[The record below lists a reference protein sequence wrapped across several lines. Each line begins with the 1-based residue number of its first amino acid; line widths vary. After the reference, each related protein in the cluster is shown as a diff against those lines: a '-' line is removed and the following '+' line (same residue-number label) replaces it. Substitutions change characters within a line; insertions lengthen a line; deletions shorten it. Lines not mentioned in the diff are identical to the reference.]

1 MSRRLFSLCMLVF
14 LILPLALQP
23 WQAARAQESD
33 PPTAPEGNTI
43 VIIHY
48 PDRAT
53 LESLA
58 GELDIWEVD
67 PEAGSLVAMVTP
79 AEYASLVERG
89 LQIEID
95 TARMEELNAPPGYPC
110 YRTIVDL
117 YADLQTRAQAYP
129 GLTYLRS
136 IGKSYEGR
144 DIWSMRVTNE
154 SHVVADKPRLFLMA
168 NIHGRELIT
177 PEMAMVFMDHLLENY
192 GVDPDVTWILDW
204 HEIYIVVSANPDG
217 HVRNETTLAYWRK
230 NTHPYGSCSPDSIGV
245 DLNRNHS
252 FKWGLG
258 VGSSGDPCDETYR
271 GPSNASEAETQL
283 IQNYVRSL
291 FPDQR
296 GPGDTDAAP
305 EDATG
310 VLISLHSY
318 SNLILWPW
326 GWTNATAPNSA
337 GLAALGQKMATYNYY
352 DPQQSNALYL
362 TDGSTDDWSYG
373 ELGIASY
380 TFEMGSSFYPSCSQY
395 DSLIQPNIPAILYA
409 ARVADTPY
417 ITSRGPDA
425 LNLVVTPDEVVGAWP
440 VHLAAQI
447 NDTQNGNKAIQ
458 QAEYSIDLPPWAG
471 GTAVSMTPVDGAFNT
486 ASEAVQ
492 AEVDTRAL
500 TGGRHIL
507 YVRGQD
513 ITGYWGPVSAVF
525 LWVDNNGLV
534 NGSVTRAADAQPIA
548 GASVTL
554 NDGALTYTAA
564 SDGAGYYATLADV
577 GVYTATAEAFG
588 YAPEVVAGVV
598 VSPGLTTTVDFSM
611 TLLMTG
617 TLNGFVYE
625 LGTNQP
631 LQALIEVQ
639 GTPVTTTSS
648 AESGAFALNLPT
660 GSYTLQVSAPGH
672 VTRTLG
678 SAVVTAG
685 ETSSIA
691 VPLALP
697 NCVLMVD
704 DDYVNS
710 SLPSGYETFYTQALL
725 ESGLTYDRWSVANQG
740 SPAAADMEDYP
751 VVLWFTGDAAVNT
764 LTAPDQSALTSYL
777 NGGGAALFTGQ
788 DIAWDIRSDPGNFLG
803 NMLRA
808 SAIADDAAAEA
819 LSGAGL
825 YAGLDFALNGGDG
838 ANNQTNPD
846 LLSPLAS
853 ATAVFTYTTGTG
865 GLAVETGDY
874 RAILLGYG
882 VEGVDH
888 DAARSTLLADGL
900 GWLGCAP
907 APVDL
912 QIGLDG
918 PAGPLAVGEL
928 VTYTLTLTN
937 ASGVPLVGMLV
948 SDTLPA
954 GAAFVSAEPAA
965 EVVDG
970 QVRWTGLAQAAETA
984 QTLTLVTRIL
994 AEAQGG
1000 EVVNA
1005 DYGAQITQA
1014 GGLVV
1019 TGTQAVHTAVSVTPV
1034 ADLEL
1039 SLEAEPEAVAYG
1051 GVVTYTLVITN
1062 HGPQDA
1068 HGVVL
1073 SDTLPAGA
1081 GFIQASAGCVYAEGL
1096 VTCSLGDLAAENSL
1110 IIEIAARAPSTWAA
1124 LVNTATVMADEIDTV
1139 ADNHTQQIETAVQQ
1153 YQNWL
1158 PVVLRTTQE

>member
-1 MSRRLFSLCMLVF
+1 MSKRLFSVCMLVF
-14 LILPLALQP
+14 LILPMMVQP
-23 WQAARAQESD
+23 WQAARAQESA
-33 PPTAPEGNTI
+33 PPTAPESNTI

-117 YADLQTRAQAYP
+117 YADLQTQAQAYP

-168 NIHGRELIT
+168 NIHGREMIT

-230 NTHPYGSCSPDSIGV
+230 NAHPYGSCSPDSIGV

-271 GPSNASEAETQL
+271 GPSNASEIETQL

-425 LNLVVTPDEVVGAWP
+425 LNLVVTPDEVVGGWP

-447 NDTQNGNKAIQ
+447 NDTQNGNKAIR

-471 GTAVSMTPVDGAFNT
+471 GTVVSMTPVDGVFNT

-492 AEVDTRAL
+492 AEVDTSAL

-513 ITGYWGPVSAVF
+513 ITDYWGPVSAVF
-525 LWVDNNGLV
+525 LWVDDSGLV
-534 NGSVTRAADAQPIA
+534 SGSVTRAADAQPIA
-548 GASVTL
+548 GASVRL
-554 NDGALTYTAA
+554 NDGALTYTAT

-598 VSPGLTTTVDFSM
+598 VSPGITTTVDFSL

-639 GTPVTTTSS
+639 GTPVTTTNS
-648 AESGAFALNLPT
+648 AETGA
-660 GSYTLQVSAPGH
+660 YTLALPSGTYSLLVSARGH
-672 VTRTLG
+672 EPRTVSG
-678 SAVVTAG
+678 AVVTAG

-697 NCVLMVD
+697 TCVLVVD
-704 DDYVNS
+704 DDFVNS
-710 SLPSGYETFYTQALL
+710 SQPHDYETYYTQALL
-725 ESGLTYDRWSVANQG
+725 ARGVTFAQWDLSSQG
-740 SPAAADMEDYP
+740 SPAAADLNAYP
-751 VVLWFTGDAAVNT
+751 VVLWLTGDAASNT
-764 LTAPDQSALTSYL
+764 LTASDQGALKSYL
-777 NGGGAALFTGQ
+777 NGGGAAFLSGQ
-788 DIAWDIRSDPGNFLG
+788 DIAWDIRSDPGSFLG
-803 NMLRA
+803 AMLKA
-808 SAIADDAAAEA
+808 GATADDAGQEA
-819 LSGAGL
+819 LVGAGL
-825 YAGLDFALNGGDG
+825 FAGLDLALNGGDG
-838 ANNQTNPD
+838 ANNQSNPD
-846 LLSPLAS
+846 LLSPLAG

-865 GLAVETGDY
+865 GLAVETGSY

-882 VEGVDH
+882 VEGIASG
-888 DAARSTLLADGL
+888 AARSAVLATGL
-900 GWLGCAP
+900 EWLGCAP

-928 VTYTLTLTN
+928 ITYTLTLTN
-937 ASGVPLVGMLV
+937 SSAVPLVGMVV
-948 SDTLPA
+948 SDTLPL
-954 GAAFVSAEPAA
+954 GVELVAADPEAEL
-965 EVVDG
+965 VDG
-970 QVRWTGLAQAAETA
+970 QVVWTDLSQAADTV
-984 QTLTLVTRIL
+984 QTLTLVARIL

-1014 GGLVV
+1014 GGMVV
-1019 TGTQAVHTAVSVTPV
+1019 TGTETVRTVVSVTPV

-1039 SLEAEPEAVAYG
+1039 TLAAEPAAVAYG
-1051 GVVTYTLVITN
+1051 GMVTYTLTITN

-1068 HGVVL
+1068 HGIL
-1073 SDTLPAGA
+1073 LTDTLPAGA
-1081 GFIQASAGCVYAEGL
+1081 SFVSASAGCSHSDGQVVCG
-1096 VTCSLGDLAAENSL
+1096 LGDLASGDAL
-1110 IIEIAARAPSTWAA
+1110 MIEIVARSGPGWAA
-1124 LVNTATVMADEIDTV
+1124 LVNTATVMADEIDT
-1139 ADNHTQQIETAVQQ
+1139 AAGNNMQQIETPVIQ
-1153 YQNWL
+1153 YQVWL
-1158 PVVLRTTQE
+1158 PLVFNTMEE